1 MTTLRDL
8 ARHLDL
14 SVTQVSRALNGHSD
28 VSEATRLRVEAAAR
42 QLNYFPNR
50 AARRLVSGRSGVV
63 GFVERSFAGI
73 EREEILFA
81 TVTGL
86 SEAFSERGMQFVLH
100 LAPKAEGHERDDIIR
115 TYDQLVRGG
124 SLDGFV
130 LTGPR
135 PDDVRIRHLMENSI
149 PFVVHG
155 RTGEAAQHP
164 FFDIDNFGLVL
175 HLTRHLCALGH
186 RRIGLIS
193 GPEHFAYVHSRQNG
207 FETGLAEFGAA
218 PSRARLRN
226 GPMTEDFGMVSA
238 VQMFSDPGDA
248 PTAVICGNLRIAKGV
263 YTALSALSLR
273 IPEDVSV
280 VAHDDVVAHARPELF
295 FPALT
300 VTRASL
306 SESWGPLADVLRD
319 AIEGK
324 ELKELQKISPYSFI
338 DGASTAPARG

>member
-8 ARHLDL
+8 ARHLEL
-14 SVTQVSRALNGHSD
+14 SVTQVSRALNGHDD
-28 VSEATRLRVEAAAR
+28 VSEATRLRVEEAAR

-63 GFVERSFAGI
+63 GFVEQSFAGI

-86 SEAFSERGMQFVLH
+86 SEEFSSRGMQFVLH
-100 LAPKAEGHERDDIIR
+100 LAPKASGPERPDIVK

-130 LTGPR
+130 VTGPR
-135 PDDVRIRHLMENSI
+135 PGDVRIRHLMENAI

-155 RTGEAAQHP
+155 RTEEAAPHP
-164 FFDIDNFGLVL
+164 FFDIDNHGLVL
-175 HLTRHLCALGH
+175 HLTRHLGALGH
-186 RRIGLIS
+186 RRIGMVS
-193 GPEHFAYVHSRQNG
+193 GPQDFSYVGARQRG
-207 FETGLAEFGAA
+207 FEEGLAEFGAA
-218 PSRARLRN
+218 AAPEQLRN
-226 GPMTEDFGMVSA
+226 GPMTEDFGMIAA
-238 VQMFSDPGDA
+238 VQMFSGPQPR

-263 YTALSALSLR
+263 YRALSALSLR

-280 VAHDDVVAHARPELF
+280 AAHDDVVAHERPELF

-306 SESWGPLADVLRD
+306 SESWGPLADILKE

-324 ELKELQKISPYSFI
+324 DLKDLQKISPFSFLE
-338 DGASTAPARG
+338 GRSTGPARA